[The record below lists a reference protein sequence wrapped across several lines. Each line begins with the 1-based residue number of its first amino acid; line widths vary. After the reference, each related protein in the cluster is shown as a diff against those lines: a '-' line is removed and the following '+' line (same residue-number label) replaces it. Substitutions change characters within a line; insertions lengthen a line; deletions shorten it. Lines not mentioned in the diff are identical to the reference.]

1 MIINETKNKIKKK
14 AIITGIAGQD
24 GAFLSQLLLEKGYKV
39 IGADRRRVDSYY
51 HRLEDL
57 GIIDKIEFTYFDLME
72 ESVIFDLIRKEQP
85 DEFYNLA
92 AQSFVKASFD
102 LPILTANVDAM
113 GVLRILE
120 AIRIFSP
127 KTRFYQASTSEMFGK
142 VQEIPQTE
150 STPFYPRS
158 PYGVAKL
165 FGHWIVKNY
174 RESYGMYLCSG
185 ILFNHESEYRGK
197 EFVTQKIVE
206 KAVDIKN
213 GDKTPLLLGN
223 LDAQRDW
230 GYAKDYVEGMYLML
244 QQEKADDYV
253 LATNNTTSVRDFVKM
268 TFSILGIDILW
279 KGKGIEEKGIDINGN
294 ILVEISE
301 QFYRPAEVELLIGDY
316 KKAKEKLGW
325 IPKTELNDLVKIMV
339 KHAIKRKNLLMK

>member
-1 MIINETKNKIKKK
+1 MKKK

-24 GAFLSQLLLEKGYKV
+24 GAFLAKLLLDKGYKV

-51 HRLEDL
+51 HRLDDL
-57 GIIDKIEFTYFDLME
+57 GIINQIEFTYFDLME
-72 ESVIFDLIRKEQP
+72 DSVIFDLIRKEQP
-85 DEFYNLA
+85 NEFYNLA

-127 KTRFYQASTSEMFGK
+127 HTKFYQASTSEMFGK

-150 STPFYPRS
+150 KTPFYPRS

-174 RESYGMYLCSG
+174 RESYGMYACSG

-213 GDKTPLLLGN
+213 GEKTPLVLGN
-223 LDAQRDW
+223 IDAQRDW

-244 QQEKADDYV
+244 QQEIADDYV
-253 LATNNTTSVRDFVKM
+253 LATNCTTSVRDFVSIV
-268 TFSILGIDILW
+268 FSKLGIEILW
-279 KGKGIEEKGIDINGN
+279 KGEGINEKGVDSNGN

-316 KKAKEKLGW
+316 NKAKNELGW
-325 IPKTELNDLVKIMV
+325 QPTTNLDTLAEIMV
-339 KHAIKRKNLLMK
+339 NHAIKRKKE

>member
-1 MIINETKNKIKKK
+1 MKKK

-24 GAFLSQLLLEKGYKV
+24 GAFLAQLLLEKGYEV

-57 GIIDKIEFTYFDLME
+57 GIIDQIKFTYFDLME
-72 ESVIFDLIRKEQP
+72 DSVIFDLIRNEQP

-127 KTRFYQASTSEMFGK
+127 QTKFYQASTSEMFGK

-150 STPFYPRS
+150 ETPFYPRS

-174 RESYGMYLCSG
+174 RESYGMYACSG

-206 KAVDIKN
+206 KAVDISN
-213 GDKTPLLLGN
+213 GDKAPLLLGN
-223 LDAQRDW
+223 IDAKRDW

-244 QQEKADDYV
+244 QRETADDYV
-253 LATNNTTSVRDFVKM
+253 LATNSTTSVRDFVTM
-268 TFSILGIDILW
+268 TFSKLGIDISW
-279 KGKGIEEKGIDINGN
+279 KGEGVNEKGVDSSGN

-301 QFYRPAEVELLIGDY
+301 EFYRPAEVDLLVGDY
-316 KKAKEKLGW
+316 KKAKENLGW
-325 IPKTELNDLVKIMV
+325 EPRTNLEALTEIMV
-339 KHAIKRKNLLMK
+339 NHALIRKKSK

>member
-1 MIINETKNKIKKK
+1 MNKK

-24 GAFLSQLLLEKGYKV
+24 GAFLAKLLIDKGYKV
-39 IGADRRRVDSYY
+39 IGADRRRVDSNYE
-51 HRLEDL
+51 RLNDL
-57 GIIDKIEFTYFDLME
+57 GIAQQIEFVYFDLIE
-72 ESVIFDLIRKEQP
+72 DSIIFDIIRKEQP

-127 KTRFYQASTSEMFGK
+127 KTKLYQASTSEMFGK
-142 VQEIPQTE
+142 VQQIPQTE
-150 STPFYPRS
+150 ETPFYPRS

-174 RESYGMYLCSG
+174 RESYGMYACSG
-185 ILFNHESEYRGK
+185 ILFNHESEYRGR

-206 KAVDIKN
+206 KAADIKK
-213 GDKTPLLLGN
+213 GDNTPLVLGN
-223 LDAQRDW
+223 IDAKRDW
-230 GYAKDYVEGMYLML
+230 GYAKDFVEAMFLML
-244 QQEKADDYV
+244 QQKDADDYV
-253 LATNNTTSVRDFVKM
+253 IATNSTTSVRDFVTLVFNKLK
-268 TFSILGIDILW
+268 ININW
-279 KGKGIEEKGIDINGN
+279 KGKGLNEKGVDSNGKV
-294 ILVEISE
+294 LVEISE
-301 QFYRPAEVELLIGDY
+301 EFYRPAEVDLLIGDY

-325 IPKTELNDLVKIMV
+325 APETKLEELTEIMIN
-339 KHAIKRKNLLMK
+339 HALKRKSLK

>member
-1 MIINETKNKIKKK
+1 MKKK

-24 GAFLSQLLLEKGYKV
+24 GAFLAQLLLEKGYQV

-57 GIIDKIEFTYFDLME
+57 GIIDQIKFTYFDLME
-72 ESVIFDLIRKEQP
+72 DSVIFDIIRKERP

-127 KTRFYQASTSEMFGK
+127 QTKFYQASTSEMFGK

-150 STPFYPRS
+150 ETPFYPRS

-174 RESYGMYLCSG
+174 RESYGMYACSG

-213 GDKTPLLLGN
+213 GDNTPLVLGN
-223 LDAQRDW
+223 IDAQRDW

-244 QQEKADDYV
+244 QQKIADDYV
-253 LATNNTTSVRDFVKM
+253 LATNSTTSVRDFVTM
-268 TFSILGIDILW
+268 VFSKLGIVISW
-279 KGKGIEEKGIDINGN
+279 KGTGIEEKGIDSNGKV
-294 ILVEISE
+294 LVEISE
-301 QFYRPAEVELLIGDY
+301 KFYRPAEVDLLIGDY
-316 KKAKEKLGW
+316 RKAKEKLGW
-325 IPKTELNDLVKIMV
+325 VPATNLEKLAEIMINHVLKRKKTE
-339 KHAIKRKNLLMK
+339 

>member
-1 MIINETKNKIKKK
+1 MSGINKK

-24 GAFLSQLLLEKGYKV
+24 GAFLAQLLLDKGYEV

-57 GIIDKIEFTYFDLME
+57 GIANRIRFVYFDLME
-72 ESVIFDLIRKEQP
+72 DSNIYDLIRKEQP

-102 LPILTANVDAM
+102 LPLLTANVDAI

-120 AIRIFSP
+120 AIRVFSP
-127 KTRFYQASTSEMFGK
+127 KTKFYQASTSEMFGK

-150 STPFYPRS
+150 TTSFYPRS

-174 RESYGMYLCSG
+174 RESYGMYACSG

-206 KAVDIKN
+206 KAIQIKN
-213 GDKTPLLLGN
+213 GDKTPLKLGN
-223 LDAQRDW
+223 IDSKRDW

-244 QQEKADDYV
+244 QQKIADDYV
-253 LATNNTTSVRDFVKM
+253 LATNNTITVREFVNLV
-268 TFSILGIDILW
+268 FHQLDIEIKW
-279 KGKGIEEKGIDINGN
+279 EGKGIDEKGIDSKNGKL
-294 ILVEISE
+294 LVEISE
-301 QFYRPAEVELLIGDY
+301 DFYRPAEVDLLIGDY
-316 KKAKEKLGW
+316 QKAKENLGW
-325 IPKTELNDLVKIMV
+325 EPSTNLKQLVKIMV
-339 KHAIKRKNLLMK
+339 EHAIKRITH

>member
-1 MIINETKNKIKKK
+1 MKKK

-24 GAFLSQLLLEKGYKV
+24 GAFLAQLLLKKGYKV

-57 GIIDKIEFTYFDLME
+57 GIIDQIKFTYFDLME
-72 ESVIFDLIRKEQP
+72 DSVIFDIIRKERP

-127 KTRFYQASTSEMFGK
+127 QTKFYQASTSEMFGK

-150 STPFYPRS
+150 ETPFYPRS

-174 RESYGMYLCSG
+174 RESYGMYACSG

-213 GDKTPLLLGN
+213 GDNTPLVLGN
-223 LDAQRDW
+223 IDAQRDW
-230 GYAKDYVEGMYLML
+230 GYAKDYVKCMWLML
-244 QQEKADDYV
+244 QHDSPEDFV
-253 LATNNTTSVRDFVKM
+253 IATGKQHSVRSMYNLSYSGPLGLLSK
-268 TFSILGIDILW
+268 TIL
-279 KGKGIEEKGIDINGN
+279 
-294 ILVEISE
+294 
-301 QFYRPAEVELLIGDY
+301 
-316 KKAKEKLGW
+316 
-325 IPKTELNDLVKIMV
+325 
-339 KHAIKRKNLLMK
+339 

>member
-1 MIINETKNKIKKK
+1 MNKK

-24 GAFLSQLLLEKGYKV
+24 GAFLAKLLIDKGYKV
-39 IGADRRRVDSYY
+39 IGADRRRVDSNYE
-51 HRLEDL
+51 RLNDL
-57 GIIDKIEFTYFDLME
+57 GIAQQIEFVYFDLIE
-72 ESVIFDLIRKEQP
+72 DSIIFDIIRKEQP

-127 KTRFYQASTSEMFGK
+127 KTKLYQASTSEMFGK
-142 VQEIPQTE
+142 VQQIPQTE
-150 STPFYPRS
+150 ETPFYPRS

-174 RESYGMYLCSG
+174 RESYGMYACSG
-185 ILFNHESEYRGK
+185 ILFNHESEYRGR

-206 KAVDIKN
+206 KAVDIKK
-213 GDKTPLLLGN
+213 GDNTPLVLGN
-223 LDAQRDW
+223 IDAKRDW
-230 GYAKDYVEGMYLML
+230 GYAKDFVEAMFLML
-244 QQEKADDYV
+244 QQKDADDYV
-253 LATNNTTSVRDFVKM
+253 IATNSTTSVRDFVTLVFNKLK
-268 TFSILGIDILW
+268 ININW
-279 KGKGIEEKGIDINGN
+279 KGKGLNEKGVDSNGKV
-294 ILVEISE
+294 LVEISE
-301 QFYRPAEVELLIGDY
+301 EFYRPAEVDLLIGDY

-325 IPKTELNDLVKIMV
+325 APETKLEELTEIMIN
-339 KHAIKRKNLLMK
+339 HALKRKSLK

>member
-1 MIINETKNKIKKK
+1 MKK

-24 GAFLSQLLLEKGYKV
+24 GAFLAQLLLKKGYKV

-57 GIIDKIEFTYFDLME
+57 GIIDQIEFTYFDLME
-72 ESVIFDLIRKEQP
+72 DSVIFDLIRKEQP

-102 LPILTANVDAM
+102 LPILTANVDAV

-127 KTRFYQASTSEMFGK
+127 KTKFYQASTSEMFGK

-150 STPFYPRS
+150 KTPFYPRS

-174 RESYGMYLCSG
+174 RESYGMYACSG

-213 GDKTPLLLGN
+213 GDKTPLVLGN
-223 LDAQRDW
+223 IDAQRDW

-244 QQEKADDYV
+244 QQEIADDYV
-253 LATNNTTSVRDFVKM
+253 LATNSTTSVRDFATMV
-268 TFSILGIDILW
+268 FSKLKIEIEW
-279 KGKGIEEKGIDINGN
+279 KGQGINEKGIDSSGN
-294 ILVEISE
+294 VLIEISE
-301 QFYRPAEVELLIGDY
+301 KFYRPAEVELLIGDY
-316 KKAKEKLGW
+316 SKAKSKLGW
-325 IPKTELNDLVKIMV
+325 VPKTELEDLAEIMV
-339 KHAIKRKNLLMK
+339 NHALKRKNK